1 MPYKNPEHKR
11 QWEREHRE
19 QRNAAR
25 RKPALAAGSRKC
37 IVPKPVP
44 DPVSARN
51 ASDGWRV
58 LSALAI
64 GVGIA
69 VLGAF
74 AGVKLPDSSR
84 ECNGDFS
91 SLEIIP
97 DEWGSDSFRIADNP
111 ARIIAPAAHMGG
123 IGDS

>member
-11 QWEREHRE
+11 QWEREHRV

-25 RKPALAAGSRKC
+25 KKPTLAAGSGKSM
-37 IVPKPVP
+37 VPKPMS
-44 DPVSARN
+44 DPVSAAN
-51 ASDGWRV
+51 ASSGWR
-58 LSALAI
+58 ALAALAV

-84 ECNGDFS
+84 GQ
-91 SLEIIP
+91 
-97 DEWGSDSFRIADNP
+97 
-111 ARIIAPAAHMGG
+111 
-123 IGDS
+123 